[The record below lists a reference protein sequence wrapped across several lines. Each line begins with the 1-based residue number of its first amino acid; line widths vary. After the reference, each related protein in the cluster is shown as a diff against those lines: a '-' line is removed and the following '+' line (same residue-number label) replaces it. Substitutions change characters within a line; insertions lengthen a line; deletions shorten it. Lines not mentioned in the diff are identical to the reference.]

1 MAKNN
6 IELLA
11 PAGGMAELKAAVQSG
26 ADAVYI
32 GASSFSARA
41 GAGNFSPDEMRS
53 AVEYA
58 HAYGVKVHCA
68 LNTLIKESEI
78 DSAIETAVCANEC
91 GVDAL
96 IIQDIGIS
104 QHIKKLLPNM
114 ELHGSTQMTVT
125 SLEGVKALVDFMAK
139 FEENNK

>member
-68 LNTLIKESEI
+68 LNTLIKES
-78 DSAIETAVCANEC
+78 
-91 GVDAL
+91 
-96 IIQDIGIS
+96 
-104 QHIKKLLPNM
+104 
-114 ELHGSTQMTVT
+114 
-125 SLEGVKALVDFMAK
+125 
-139 FEENNK
+139 